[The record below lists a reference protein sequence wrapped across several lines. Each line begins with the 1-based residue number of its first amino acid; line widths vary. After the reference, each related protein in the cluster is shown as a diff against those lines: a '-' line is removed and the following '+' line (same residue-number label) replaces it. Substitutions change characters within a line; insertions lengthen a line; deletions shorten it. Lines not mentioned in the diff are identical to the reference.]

1 MTVLDAAPGTSGGPS
16 AGVGDEFAVEIER
29 VNKVFFAHP
38 TRQVQALLDV
48 SFKVRKGEI
57 VALTGRS
64 GCGKTTLLRII
75 MGLEQASSGT
85 VRVGGRIVTGCGLD
99 RGIVFQHAEL
109 LPWRT
114 ALGNVMF
121 GLESRGVPKAERIEI
136 ASEALKLVGLGHAMD
151 RHPHELSGGMK
162 QRVGLA
168 RALAIDPQVLLM
180 DEPFSALD
188 AQTREVMQQELLDI
202 QARTGKT
209 IIIVSHDLDE
219 SVLLA
224 DRIIAMLPN
233 PGRMQSELVT
243 GMDRKLTLDEL
254 RGSAQLIERRQELW
268 KLIHTKD
275 AGEAQQ

>member
-1 MTVLDAAPGTSGGPS
+1 MTAIDVAPETLWRPS
-16 AGVGDEFAVEIER
+16 AGGENPFAVEIEN
-29 VNKVFFAHP
+29 VSKVFFAQP
-38 TRQVQALLDV
+38 ARLVQALQEV
-48 SFKVRKGEI
+48 SFTVNKGEI
-57 VALTGRS
+57 IALTGRS

-75 MGLEQASSGT
+75 MGLEQASDG
-85 VRVGGRIVTGCGLD
+85 VVKVGGKVVTGCGLD

-136 ASEALKLVGLGHAMD
+136 ASEALELVGLGHAMD

-188 AQTREVMQQELLDI
+188 AQTREVMQQELIDI
-202 QARTGKT
+202 QKRTGKT

-224 DRIIAMLPN
+224 DRIVAMLPN
-233 PGRMQSELVT
+233 PGRMQSILT
-243 GMDRKLTLDEL
+243 TNMDRARSLDEL
-254 RGSAQLIERRQELW
+254 RGSAELIECRQELW
-268 KLIHTKD
+268 KLIHATKP
-275 AGEAQQ
+275 GETR

>member
-1 MTVLDAAPGTSGGPS
+1 MTIIDAAPETIGRPS
-16 AGVGDEFAVEIER
+16 TAGESQFAVE
-29 VNKVFFAHP
+29 VDHVSKVFFAQP
-38 TRQVQALLDV
+38 ARQVQALLDV
-48 SFKVRKGEI
+48 SFTVNRGEI

-75 MGLEQASSGT
+75 MGLEQASTGT
-85 VRVGGRIVTGCGLD
+85 VKVGGKTVTGCGLD
-99 RGIVFQHAEL
+99 RGIVFQNAEL

-121 GLESRGVPKAERIEI
+121 GLESRGVPKAQRVEI
-136 ASEALKLVGLGHAMD
+136 ARDALQLVGLGHAMD

-188 AQTREVMQQELLDI
+188 AQTREVMQQELIDI

-233 PGRMQSELVT
+233 PGRMQSILT
-243 GMDRKLTLDEL
+243 TNMDRTRSLDEL
-254 RGSAQLIERRQELW
+254 RGSSELVERRQELW
-268 KLIHTKD
+268 KLIHAKEP
-275 AGEAQQ
+275 GETH

>member
-1 MTVLDAAPGTSGGPS
+1 MTAIDVAPETLWRPS
-16 AGVGDEFAVEIER
+16 AGGENPFAVEIEN
-29 VNKVFFAHP
+29 VSKVFFAQP
-38 TRQVQALLDV
+38 ARLVQALQEV
-48 SFKVRKGEI
+48 SFTVNKGEI
-57 VALTGRS
+57 IALTGRS

-75 MGLEQASSGT
+75 MGLEQASDG
-85 VRVGGRIVTGCGLD
+85 VVKVGGKVVTGCGLD

-136 ASEALKLVGLGHAMD
+136 ASEALELVGLGHAMD

-188 AQTREVMQQELLDI
+188 AQTREVMQQELIDI
-202 QARTGKT
+202 QKRTGKT

-224 DRIIAMLPN
+224 DRIVAMLPN
-233 PGRMQSELVT
+233 PGRMQSILT
-243 GMDRKLTLDEL
+243 TNMDRTRSLDEL
-254 RGSAQLIERRQELW
+254 RGSAELIECRQELW
-268 KLIHTKD
+268 KLIHATEP
-275 AGEAQQ
+275 GETR